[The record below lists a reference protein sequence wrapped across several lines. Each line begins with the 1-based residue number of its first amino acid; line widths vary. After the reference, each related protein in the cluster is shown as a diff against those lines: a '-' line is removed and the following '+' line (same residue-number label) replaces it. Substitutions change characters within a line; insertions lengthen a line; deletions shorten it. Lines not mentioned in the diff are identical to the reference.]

1 MRTRNLHLQICVHGV
16 LAFAAFSAVG
26 EEAEKASQLEEV
38 IVTAERRAESL
49 QDVSL
54 SITAYDDKLRDR
66 LGLQTIQDLVSFAP
80 GVSYNTS
87 TDRPSIRGIAR
98 QTNLVT
104 IESPVA
110 NYFDGVYTSSVQD
123 AGRRPIF
130 VERTEVLRGPQG
142 ALSGR
147 GSIAG
152 AINTISKLPR
162 DTFGAEVRSF
172 AGSYS
177 RYGVEATMTGPVTSW
192 LRLRANYGTYHQ
204 DEGYFENISTGGSEG
219 DQPNNR
225 NIKDLLASIDL
236 GESVDLF
243 LKASYADYNES
254 RRTGFSTAPFVA
266 GTLNAPTPYGVT
278 TGTLTPS
285 AAFGYFS
292 PGATRVGTALQNPVL
307 TTGDERKFVSDMQS
321 RQKLDGQYNYTA
333 GLTWRAPSVDI
344 RWTGGLQNYTYQQ
357 WTDGDG
363 TDVLTLTLP
372 PGPFPGSV
380 ARTVSPG
387 QINYYMEARKYY
399 SNELTFTSTNDSAF
413 SWVAGLYQSNEKDDQ
428 EPATT
433 ILPGYDELNTPFG
446 TSDTLLQI
454 LRQPGFNPANLR
466 SVVANPRPNRST
478 VALIETE
485 VESRAAFGQVSY
497 DFNDQWQVTAGL
509 RYNEDSKT
517 ATEQLRL
524 IANALGG
531 GLGPFLAGGGTL
543 PPFPGVVAPTGPRSV
558 DVTPIPTPGAPLPD
572 GVIRDRGIDPVT
584 GYRIRDFDKSW
595 NAVTGSVGVDFKPR
609 DQDLLYLRFA
619 KGFRP
624 GGFNTGSI
632 NSLPTVNEE
641 KVLSYELG
649 YKTTLFDRLRL
660 SSSLFYYDYTDI
672 QLPLPTL
679 ARCTDPA
686 DLSTCQSINTF
697 VNLPTGESKGF
708 ELEANWAVTDNLDV
722 YFSYGRLEAKIKDGI
737 SNNNGF
743 SNPDDPAAVLR
754 NANPF
759 AMIVG
764 AGNRPQLDTNFTF
777 LPRFTQD
784 LSGNSLANSP
794 ENRVALNTSYTFN
807 FNTGRLI
814 LSGSYI
820 WSDEAFSDVFE
831 TEEAKIPS
839 FRTVGLRALWLGAND
854 RYVVILYGSNLTD
867 ELALDGAGLTR
878 LRTGAASMSN
888 PSAAGAAYFR
898 TFNLTPP
905 REYGLE
911 LQYRFG
917 GGR

>member
-1 MRTRNLHLQICVHGV
+1 MRTRKLHLHICIFGV
-16 LAFAAFSAVG
+16 LASAALSAAAQ
-26 EEAEKASQLEEV
+26 EAEKSSQLEEV

-66 LGLQTIQDLVSFAP
+66 IGIQTIQDIANFAP

-98 QTNLVT
+98 QSNLVT

-110 NYFDGVYTSSVQD
+110 NYFNGVYTSSVQD

-130 VERTEVLRGPQG
+130 IERTEVLRGPQG

-152 AINTISKLPR
+152 AINTISKQPR

-172 AGSYS
+172 VSSYS
-177 RYGVEATMTGPVTSW
+177 RYGVEGTVTGPVTSW
-192 LRLRANYGTYHQ
+192 LRLRGNLGSYHQ
-204 DEGYFENISTGGSEG
+204 NEGFFNNVSTGGTEG

-225 NIKDLLASIDL
+225 STKDLLASLDL
-236 GESVDLF
+236 GEHVDVF
-243 LKASYADYNES
+243 LKASYADYDES
-254 RRTGFSTAPFVA
+254 RRSTYTTAPFVA
-266 GTLNAPTPYGVT
+266 GTLNAPAPYGVT
-278 TGTLTPS
+278 SSTLTPL

-292 PGATRVGTALQNPVL
+292 PGATRVGTATENPVI
-307 TTGDERKFVSDMQS
+307 TTGDERKFVSDIES

-333 GLTWRAPSVDI
+333 SVAWHAPSVDV

-357 WTDGDG
+357 WTDGDD

-372 PGPFPGSV
+372 GRTPGSLGRNV
-380 ARTVSPG
+380 APG
-387 QINYYMEARKYY
+387 SIAYYMEKRKYY
-399 SNELTFTSTNDSAF
+399 SNELTLTSTSDSAF
-413 SWVAGLYQSNEKDDQ
+413 SWIAGLYQSNEKDSQ

-433 ILPGYDELNTPFG
+433 ILAGYNELNTPFG
-446 TSDTLLQI
+446 TLDTLLRA
-454 LRQPGFNPANLR
+454 LRQPFNPAGIR
-466 SVVANPRPNRST
+466 TVVPNPRPNRSV
-478 VALIETE
+478 VALIDTE
-485 VESRAAFGQVSY
+485 VDSRAAFGQVSY
-497 DFNDQWQVTAGL
+497 ALSDRWQVTGGL
-509 RYNEDSKT
+509 RYNKDDKT

-531 GLGPFLAGGGTL
+531 QLGPFLAGGLLTGTPL
-543 PPFPGVVAPTGPRSV
+543 SV
-558 DVTPIPTPGAPLPD
+558 DVTPVPVAGAPLPN
-572 GVIRDRGIDPVT
+572 GVVRDRGIDPVT
-584 GYRIRDFDKSW
+584 GYRVRDFDKSW
-595 NAVTGSVGVDFKPR
+595 SAVTGSAGIDFKPR
-609 DQDLLYLRFA
+609 DTDLLYLRLA
-619 KGFRP
+619 KGYRP

-632 NSLPTVNEE
+632 NDLPTVDEE

-649 YKTTLFDRLRL
+649 YKTTLFKRLQL
-660 SSSLFYYDYTDI
+660 SSSVFYYDYEDI

-679 ARCTDPA
+679 ARCTVPT

-697 VNLPTGESKGF
+697 VNLPTAKSTGL
-708 ELEANWAVTDNLDV
+708 ELEANWAATDNLDV
-722 YFSYGRLEAKIKDGI
+722 YFSYGRLDAKIKDGI

-754 NANPF
+754 NAKRF
-759 AMIVG
+759 AAIPG
-764 AGNRPQLDTNFTF
+764 QIDTGFTF

-794 ENRVALNTSYTFN
+794 KNRAALNTSYTFP
-807 FNTGRLI
+807 FNAGRLI
-814 LSGSYI
+814 LSGSYV

-839 FRTVGLRALWLGAND
+839 FGTVGLRALWLGSND
-854 RYVVILYGSNLTD
+854 RYVVIAYGTNLTN
-867 ELALDGAGLTR
+867 ELATDGAGLTR
-878 LRTGAASMSN
+878 IRTGLATSAAN
-888 PSAAGAAYFR
+888 ASAAGTAYFR
-898 TFNLTPP
+898 TFSLTPP

-917 GGR
+917 GTR